1 MDKHAR
7 LLLFYERLTAAPT
20 PKTHDEAYAL
30 LCDTLNTVEDE
41 LSGVQYDPPSWQT
54 DGRLY
59 PPQSDRVYAVPEFP
73 GVLRYGS
80 FKHDTY
86 IRKNGAIEVRL
97 KADGTVQFSK
107 AGADGKGVWQ

>member
-7 LLLFYERLTAAPT
+7 LLLFYERLTAAPAA
-20 PKTHDEAYAL
+20 KTHEEAYAL
-30 LCDTLNTVEDE
+30 LCDTLNAVEDE
-41 LSGVQYDPPSWQT
+41 LSGVPYDPSSWQT

-86 IRKNGAIEVRL
+86 VGKNGAIEVRL
-97 KADGTVQFSK
+97 KATAPFSSQRRVRT
-107 AGADGKGVWQ
+107 GRGCG